1 MWLSPLTQV
10 AASLALALG
19 SPTVAPTEARL
30 AIATRPAALSSDS
43 AALRRARAVDSL
55 FARWHRPDSPGASVA
70 VIYDGEVVHAKGY
83 GMASLEHGVPN
94 QPHTVFD
101 IASVSKQ
108 FGAFA
113 IALLEADG
121 RLALDDDVR
130 KYVPDLPDF
139 GHAITVRHLVH
150 HTSGLRDW
158 PGTLRMGGWSSED
171 VMSFEQILRMAY
183 SQKTLNF
190 KPNDEHAYSNTGY
203 NVMAEIVQRVAGKSF
218 RQFTEERIFRPLGMT
233 RTHFHDDHRE
243 VVRNMAESY
252 APDREGNRGYL
263 HVTSNLTALAS
274 SSLFT
279 TVEDLAKWV
288 RNFET
293 AEVGGRRVIEAMHR
307 RGVLNAGDT
316 IPYAFGQSKGQYRG
330 AETWSHGG
338 SWAGYRSVL
347 TRYPAYRF
355 AVIILGNTADMAPG
369 TLANSIADI
378 YLGNR
383 LGQAV
388 AQSRT
393 PDPAN
398 QAAPWHPTVAELREF
413 VGEYRSDELD
423 TSWHI
428 RLVDGKLVSSHFR
441 LGDSPFLPVTKD
453 QFRSQGP
460 GGELT
465 FQRDRRGRITGF
477 VSNSVRIRHFLFRR
491 VGN

>member
-1 MWLSPLTQV
+1 MWSSTFTRIVASLTV
-10 AASLALALG
+10 AAGLPAGVAADQPAVTAST
-19 SPTVAPTEARL
+19 SPASTG
-30 AIATRPAALSSDS
+30 DS
-43 AALRRARAVDSL
+43 AAVRRAKAVDAL
-55 FARWHRPDSPGASVA
+55 FTRWHTPDSPGASVA
-70 VIYDGEVVHAKGY
+70 VIYDGAVVHAKGY

-121 RLALDDDVR
+121 RLSLDDDVR
-130 KYVPDLPDF
+130 KYVPELPDF
-139 GHAITVRHLVH
+139 GHVITIRHLVH

-158 PGTLRMGGWSSED
+158 PGTLRMGGWSYED

-183 SQKTLNF
+183 NQKTLNF
-190 KPNDEHAYSNTGY
+190 RPNDEHAYSNTGY
-203 NVMAEIVQRVAGKSF
+203 NVLAEVVQRVSGQSF
-218 RQFTEERIFRPLGMT
+218 REFTEQRMFKPLGMS

-243 VVRNMAESY
+243 VVRDMAESY
-252 APDREGNRGYL
+252 SPDRDRGYL

-288 RNFET
+288 GNFET
-293 AEVGGRRVIEAMHR
+293 ASVGGRRVIDAMHR

-330 AETWSHGG
+330 LETWSHGG

-347 TRYPAYRF
+347 TRFPAQRF
-355 AVIILGNTADMAPG
+355 AVIILGNTSDMAPG
-369 TLANSIADI
+369 TLANQIADI
-378 YLGNR
+378 YLGDK

-388 AQSRT
+388 AQSSPSPSREQT
-393 PDPAN
+393 
-398 QAAPWHPTVAELREF
+398 APWSPTAAELREF
-413 VGEYRSDELD
+413 VGEYRSDELE

-441 LGDSPFLPVTKD
+441 RGDSPFVPAGKD

-460 GGELT
+460 GGEIT
-465 FQRDRRGRITGF
+465 FQRDRRGKITGF
-477 VSNSVRIRHFLFRR
+477 VSNQVRIRHFLFRR